1 MRMLTSTTQQ
11 IRIQEKLPGF
21 KYFSKECI
29 KDNLDIEEISY
40 DFMINIDTRSV
51 ILVDGIENNGITYYS
66 LGEIEGEQYNVN
78 YVE

>member
-1 MRMLTSTTQQ
+1 
-11 IRIQEKLPGF
+11 
-21 KYFSKECI
+21 
-29 KDNLDIEEISY
+29 
-40 DFMINIDTRSV
+40 MINIDTRSV